1 MLICLLDEQTN
12 LPTNFVN
19 FFFMSVNFEPSFATN
34 PSLLK
39 QINTARLLE
48 LLRCH
53 APIARAELA
62 RLTGLTRS
70 TVTVITAEL
79 IAQGLV
85 REGSEIPAARGGG
98 RPGVG
103 LMLNPDGAFFIG
115 AAIEVEHLTVV
126 MLNLAA
132 QIVARIQQ
140 PLVETTPEQALQ
152 QLMQLIEQIRQV
164 EPSHNSRL
172 RGIGLSIQGVLN
184 LDGVV
189 IRAPFLN
196 WSGVDLR
203 RYFQPH
209 LDLPLFVD
217 NDANAAA
224 LAEIYLGSAMQSS
237 SLLYILINK
246 GIGSSIII
254 NNRVFRGAYG
264 TAGEISALMSDPP
277 GQDNLHECGHRVG
290 KEDLLNR
297 YRQQGGKAT
306 DLLELVERL
315 ETGETIAQTV
325 VQDWAENLGRGLI
338 SVVSLLNPE
347 QVVLGGPL
355 TVLFPYVK
363 DSLIARLR
371 DKMPRQ
377 GELGFFSNPKA
388 KFEASSFGEDA
399 SAVGGAVLVYQ
410 SLFRVPDLVL
420 LPN

>member
-1 MLICLLDEQTN
+1 
-12 LPTNFVN
+12 
-19 FFFMSVNFEPSFATN
+19 MSVNFEPSLATN
-34 PSLLK
+34 PNLLK

-70 TVTVITAEL
+70 TVTVITSEL
-79 IAQGLV
+79 IERGLV
-85 REGSEIPAARGGG
+85 RESGEISTSRGGG

-103 LMLNPDGAFFIG
+103 LILNPDGAFFIG
-115 AAIEVEHLTVV
+115 GAIEVEHLTVV
-126 MLNLAA
+126 KLNLAA
-132 QIVARIQQ
+132 QIVGRIQQ
-140 PLVETTPEQALQ
+140 PLVETTPELVLK
-152 QLMQLIEQIRQV
+152 QLMQLIDRV
-164 EPSHNSRL
+164 RRADSSNDSRL
-172 RGIGLSIQGVLN
+172 RGVGLSIQGVLN
-184 LDGVV
+184 LEGVV

-224 LAEIYLGSAMQSS
+224 LAEVYLGSAMQSS
-237 SLLYILINK
+237 SLLYILINR
-246 GIGSSIII
+246 GIGSSIIV
-254 NNRVFRGAYG
+254 NNAVFRGAYG

-277 GQDNLHECGHRVG
+277 GQDNAYECGHIVG
-290 KEDLLNR
+290 KDDLLQR
-297 YRQQGGKAT
+297 YRKQGGKA
-306 DLLELVERL
+306 DNLSELVERL
-315 ETGETIAQTV
+315 EGKEAIALAV
-325 VQDWAENLGRGLI
+325 VQDWAEILGRGLV

-347 QVVLGGPL
+347 QIVLGGPL

-363 DSLIARLR
+363 DSLFSRLR

-377 GELGFFSNPKA
+377 GEQGFFSNPKA
-388 KFEASSFGEDA
+388 KFGVSSFGEDA
-399 SAVGGAVLVYQ
+399 SAIGGAVLAYQ

-420 LPN
+420 LPG